1 MVLSTLKNIRGK
13 VQDYVQDKAMDHLL
27 RNTIIYNV
35 AWEDP
40 RVDGKVLKLGPEDRL
55 LMLTTGGC
63 NVMDRLLD
71 GVAHIVSVDLNP
83 SQNALLELRLAAAR
97 SCTHEQFFQLFAHS
111 NRRLFDA
118 LYPQNL
124 RPLLSPSAQAFWDDN
139 QGNFFDDFFYA
150 GASGGLARILCWL
163 TWLLGLQP
171 LVRAL
176 LTCRTVEDQRKLL
189 DTHQTKLDRLI
200 RLFDAL
206 LPAFCPLAG
215 VPASQLRLVTGDDNK
230 PVSIVKL
237 FLDRIFRQTHIAADN
252 YFYYGYLF
260 GKYSRQCCPRYL
272 RPENFEQLK
281 NAASRVTVKTT
292 LLHEAAM
299 EYPDG
304 YFTGMILLDHMDWL
318 SPEQIQSEWAVFCKK
333 LNPETGR
340 VLWRSFAQTQRWPML
355 KFLNFDVAGVAQA
368 EAETP
373 DRVGMYNSTHLGRL
387 PAGVSICE
395 PLSPAQP
402 AADAR
407 TRDWHATFRGVLAV
421 VQLVPLFGRLVAAI
435 LSALVSFFV
444 TSFAQSVAPA
454 PEGRRTLLSIL
465 PGVADGVWVDLGG
478 GLIDGLRE
486 SADEGSAAST
496 YAQVHAVAFGKEG
509 VKTTGLG
516 FRSNSL
522 KKLRPG
528 AVRLHEHTI
537 NRSIDA
543 LKAVPET
550 IGVSAGTADVV
561 TISHAL
567 VSEKEWE
574 ERLALA
580 HALLKPG
587 GHLAV
592 TDLATPAA
600 PSDGVLSRA
609 LSAMRTAF
617 WSAARARGAAPHH
630 AAVMGS
636 LRNSTSEVHY
646 EVTPARASP
655 RAPLSAAH
663 FVYVGKSA

>member
-1 MVLSTLKNIRGK
+1 V
-13 VQDYVQDKAMDHLL
+13 
-27 RNTIIYNV
+27 
-35 AWEDP
+35 
-40 RVDGKVLKLGPEDRL
+40 
-55 LMLTTGGC
+55 
-63 NVMDRLLD
+63 
-71 GVAHIVSVDLNP
+71 
-83 SQNALLELRLAAAR
+83 
-97 SCTHEQFFQLFAHS
+97 
-111 NRRLFDA
+111 
-118 LYPQNL
+118 
-124 RPLLSPSAQAFWDDN
+124 
-139 QGNFFDDFFYA
+139 
-150 GASGGLARILCWL
+150 
-163 TWLLGLQP
+163 
-171 LVRAL
+171 
-176 LTCRTVEDQRKLL
+176 
-189 DTHQTKLDRLI
+189 
-200 RLFDAL
+200 L
-206 LPAFCPLAG
+206 LPRG
-215 VPASQLRLVTGDDNK
+215 R
-230 PVSIVKL
+230 
-237 FLDRIFRQTHIAADN
+237 
-252 YFYYGYLF
+252 
-260 GKYSRQCCPRYL
+260 
-272 RPENFEQLK
+272 
-281 NAASRVTVKTT
+281 
-292 LLHEAAM
+292 
-299 EYPDG
+299 
-304 YFTGMILLDHMDWL
+304 
-318 SPEQIQSEWAVFCKK
+318 WAVFCKK

-435 LSALVSFFV
+435 LSALVSFFA

-496 YAQVHAVAFGKEG
+496 YAQVHAVAFGKEVPDDTIKPHHPWSHPPVPPSSPTLRSNPSVPPSGPTLHPMQG

-550 IGVSAGTADVV
+550 IGTRPPFELHRPRHRRVV
-561 TISHAL
+561 P
-567 VSEKEWE
+567 
-574 ERLALA
+574 
-580 HALLKPG
+580 LLSPN
-587 GHLAV
+587 V
-592 TDLATPAA
+592 CI
-600 PSDGVLSRA
+600 RA
-609 LSAMRTAF
+609 LQAC
-617 WSAARARGAAPHH
+617 
-630 AAVMGS
+630 
-636 LRNSTSEVHY
+636 
-646 EVTPARASP
+646 P
-655 RAPLSAAH
+655 RAQRTW
-663 FVYVGKSA
+663 